1 MPTHCHLSSQGQVC
15 LAVHGE
21 FTYTCEAHFHE
32 AAYLAY
38 DAPAHAPLVL
48 DLGGV
53 VYMDTAAIG
62 QLLILRERI
71 HPRPIVLANCSETAR
86 VVLDILHLG
95 NLFAL
100 PAPRPVSLIN

>member
-1 MPTHCHLSSQGQVC
+1 MR
-15 LAVHGE
+15 GE

-38 DAPAHAPLVL
+38 DAPAHTPVVL
-48 DLGGV
+48 DLGEV

-71 HPRPIVLANCSETAR
+71 HPRPIVLARCSDTAHA
-86 VVLDILHLG
+86 VLDILHLT
-95 NLFAL
+95 NLFVTPARPAL
-100 PAPRPVSLIN
+100 SLEH